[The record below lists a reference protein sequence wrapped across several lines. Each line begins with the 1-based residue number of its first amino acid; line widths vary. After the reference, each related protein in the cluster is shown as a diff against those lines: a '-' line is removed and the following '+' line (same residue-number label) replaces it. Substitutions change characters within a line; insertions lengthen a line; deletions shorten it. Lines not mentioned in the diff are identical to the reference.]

1 MTATAYERVVGA
13 LRDQGLIVR
22 ENGSKA
28 MAQCPAHDDRNPSL
42 SIGPRRRRQGHGRE
56 VLRRMRYPP
65 TY

>member
-42 SIGPRRRRQGHGRE
+42 SIGPRRRRQG
-56 VLRRMRYPP
+56 RRS
-65 TY
+65 